1 MGRSILIP
9 SNLMMLRYMTYQQSW
24 TPKITIMS
32 ERVVWMSKRKIKG
45 Q

>member
-1 MGRSILIP
+1 
-9 SNLMMLRYMTYQQSW
+9 MTYEQSW